1 MGDRAV
7 NRIRGVVPTLCAAV
21 VLLALAAERPTANGY
36 RLIANWAQLPPG
48 VQWGVMTAV
57 GVDANDDVFAF
68 QRSEPTSKVMVFD
81 ARGKYLETWGENAF
95 TYPHGLRVL
104 SDGLVWIAD
113 RQMQQVLK
121 YGPHGQL
128 LMSLGQKGVAG
139 DNNSTDKFNGASDVV
154 TDPNGNI
161 FVSDGEGGNSRV
173 VKFSKDGMF
182 IKAWGTKGAGQGQLN
197 TPHNLAMDQE
207 GRLWVCDRG
216 NRRLQVFDQD
226 GTYLDQMTQ
235 FGTPAAI
242 FITKDDVMF
251 VAASEPENV
260 VTIGTTD
267 GRVLDRI
274 EGLNSPHGIAVDS
287 TGAVYVAESFGK
299 AVLKFAKQ

>member
-1 MGDRAV
+1 MGDRSV
-7 NRIRGVVPTLCAAV
+7 NRIPAVVPTLCAAI
-21 VLLALAAERPTANGY
+21 VLLVSIVEQPLASGY
-36 RLIANWAQLPPG
+36 RLVENWAHLPPG
-48 VQWGVMTAV
+48 VEWGVMTAV
-57 GVDANDDVFAF
+57 SVDAHDNVFAF

-81 ARGKYLETWGENAF
+81 AHGTYLETWGENAF

-104 SDGLVWIAD
+104 GDGLVWIAD

-121 YGPHGQL
+121 YSPHGQL

-139 DNNSTDKFNGASDVV
+139 DNDSTDRFNGASDVV
-154 TDPNGNI
+154 TAPDGDI

-173 VKFSKDGMF
+173 VKFSKDGAF

-197 TPHNLAMDQE
+197 TPHNIAMDSK
-207 GRLWVCDRG
+207 GRVWICDRG
-216 NRRLQVFDQD
+216 NKRLQVFDQN
-226 GTYLDQMTQ
+226 GAYVDQFTQ

-242 FITKDDVMF
+242 FITKDDVVF
-251 VAASEPENV
+251 VAASEPENF

-267 GRVLDRI
+267 GRVRDKI
-274 EGLNSPHGIAVDS
+274 EGLASPHGISVDS

-299 AVLKFAKQ
+299 AVLKFVKE

>member
-1 MGDRAV
+1 MAEQPRSRV
-7 NRIRGVVPTLCAAV
+7 CRVGVTLCVIVTLFWVAG
-21 VLLALAAERPTANGY
+21 ERPAASGY
-36 RLIANWAQLPPG
+36 RLVENWAQLPAG

-57 GVDANDDVFAF
+57 AVDANDNVFAF

-81 ARGKYLETWGENAF
+81 THGKYLQSWGENTF

-104 SDGLVWIAD
+104 GGFVWVAD

-121 YGPHGQL
+121 YDLRGQL

-139 DNNSTDKFNGASDVV
+139 DNDSTDKFNGASDVV
-154 TDPNGNI
+154 TAPNGDI

-173 VKFSKDGMF
+173 AKFSKDGAF
-182 IKAWGTKGAGQGQLN
+182 IKAWGTKGAGHGQLN
-197 TPHNLAMDQE
+197 TPHNLAMDSK
-207 GRLWVCDRG
+207 GRIWVCDRG
-216 NRRLQVFDQD
+216 NKRLQVFDQN
-226 GTYLDQMTQ
+226 GAFVEEMTQ

-242 FITKDDVMF
+242 FITTNDQVF
-251 VAASEPENV
+251 VAASEPENF

-267 GRVLDRI
+267 GRVVDRI

-299 AVLKFAKQ
+299 AVLKYVKS

>member
-1 MGDRAV
+1 MADRTRF
-7 NRIRGVVPTLCAAV
+7 RICASTLCAVAA
-21 VLLALAAERPTANGY
+21 LLISNAERPAASGY
-36 RLIANWAQLPPG
+36 RLIDHWAQLPPG
-48 VQWGVMTAV
+48 VEWGVMTAV
-57 GVDANDDVFAF
+57 GVDANDNVFAF

-81 ARGKYLETWGENAF
+81 AHGKYLETWGDSAF

-104 SDGLVWIAD
+104 SDGFVWIAD

-121 YGPHGQL
+121 YSPHGQL

-139 DNNSTDKFNGASDVV
+139 DNSSTDKFNGASDVL
-154 TDPNGNI
+154 TAPNGDI

-173 VKFSKDGMF
+173 VRFAKDGRF
-182 IKAWGTKGAGQGQLN
+182 INAWGSKGAGQGQLN
-197 TPHNLAMDQE
+197 TPHNIAMDSK
-207 GRLWVCDRG
+207 GRIWVCDRG
-216 NRRLQVFDQD
+216 NKRLQLFDQN
-226 GTYLDQMTQ
+226 GAYLDQMTQ

-242 FITKDDVMF
+242 FITKNDIVF
-251 VAASEPENV
+251 VAASEPENF

-267 GRVLDRI
+267 GRLVDKI

-299 AVLKFAKQ
+299 AVLKFVKQ